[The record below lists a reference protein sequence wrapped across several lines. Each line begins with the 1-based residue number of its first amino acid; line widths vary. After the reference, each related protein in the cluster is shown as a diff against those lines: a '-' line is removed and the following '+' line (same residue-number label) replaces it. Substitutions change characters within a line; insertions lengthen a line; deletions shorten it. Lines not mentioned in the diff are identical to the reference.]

1 MKFIFKYAVFGLLNL
16 LCVNNEV
23 VAVHGM
29 DIWGLLTW
37 GITLPLLYWS
47 VILRY
52 VPHCIYSLY
61 PSYTVALVAT
71 MVGWTECSKFSITMA
86 NTTTDLRSGI
96 KFCAKNSE
104 DYNVTSVGT
113 DHQNLVITLCISTA
127 HYIVLTIII
136 MFFASLLLDTMYWNK
151 LYSIESFFVRH
162 LLVSDIIAVLVNS
175 CFACAIAL

>member
-1 MKFIFKYAVFGLLNL
+1 MFNNNGNACSYLCLNLYIQLLYVLQYAYIILLHRICVFKMNLMFKYAVLGLLNL

-23 VAVHGM
+23 VAVHSM

-61 PSYTVALVAT
+61 PSYTVALVVT

-104 DYNVTSVGT
+104 DHNVTSVGT
-113 DHQNLVITLCISTA
+113 DH
-127 HYIVLTIII
+127 
-136 MFFASLLLDTMYWNK
+136 
-151 LYSIESFFVRH
+151 
-162 LLVSDIIAVLVNS
+162 
-175 CFACAIAL
+175 